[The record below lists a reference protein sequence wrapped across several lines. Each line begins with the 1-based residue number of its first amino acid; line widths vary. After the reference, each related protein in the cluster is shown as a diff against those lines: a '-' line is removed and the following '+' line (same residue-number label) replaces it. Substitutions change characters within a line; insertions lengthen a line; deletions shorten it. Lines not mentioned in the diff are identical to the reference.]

1 MKNLIMKI
9 INVIS
14 ICLLMWIILSSANI
28 VCNNFYDEPVYANWN
43 MFEILFPRF

>member
-9 INVIS
+9 VNVIS
-14 ICLLMWIILSSANI
+14 ICLLIWEILSIANI
-28 VCNNFYDEPVYANWN
+28 VCNNFYDEPIYTNWN